1 MHQERHSFTQQDSF
15 MELVREGKARLDY
28 PMINSLSCFLF
39 ARNTTSVKY
48 RRFDGMAS
56 THYVR
61 CRVVTYEG

>member
-1 MHQERHSFTQQDSF
+1 